1 MKKIYII
8 GTILIAFLIIATAV
22 YLSIKDRYAYEE
34 FSYSTP
40 LRERDSEN
48 GNMAFSQKDGEAYVI
63 SNIITSNKVCAL
75 TIDDVPSIEVAN
87 EIMDILDRNSF
98 KATFFIKG
106 SRVYEEPE
114 LPKIILNRG
123 HFIGNAALKDNN
135 DFNKLSIDE
144 MIKEFSMT
152 NELIENSSGYTPIYF
167 RINGSYSSEVLKAA
181 YSADLKA
188 AVPFTVKIDAD
199 TIKTGEKADRFV
211 KYTKRG
217 SIISVNAS
225 KTENLYQMFSLLSE
239 SSKKFGLN
247 FISIKE
253 LEQLHS
259 PNLVENYNFDSV
271 DGRRDD
277 ILRRVNSAEN
287 IASLTFDGLGDEKMV
302 TGILD
307 ALDFKSIKAM
317 FFVSGDE
324 ALRNPELIKKI
335 IERGHTIGSGLMT
348 GSNIDMMSFDE
359 TYSEVKDANELFKN
373 NFGFVPKYIR
383 PKNEKTNA
391 FISSIS
397 KHTNQIAMTYSN
409 NPLDKNMIS
418 ASDISALVVE
428 KIRRGDIIILNAD
441 TNEEVIK
448 AIGLINDGLDK
459 KGFKLVTFEYLYNS
473 PKYVEGA
480 VKVTKKEEKDS
491 SSKKE
496 KTSRAEEKVQ
506 FVEEPDVEYSKE
518 VFSYARTTAKKVS
531 LTFDGLGDEK
541 MVVGILNALEKSNI
555 KATFFIPT
563 AKISENSALIV
574 KIKEKGHEIGLNTSS
589 RAGADDADYSTAY
602 NDVRKGIDDLRNVA
616 DIEFNYIRPSF
627 GKYND
632 KLLKAAS
639 VLNKKVV
646 TYSKNPLDR
655 RMISADEIMEYIEKK
670 ITRGEIILLNADTN
684 PAVIDSIPR
693 IADFVRD
700 IGYDFTT
707 VSDLYNGQYPVK
719 KFEDIEGS
727 GAIKINYRLPDTPP
741 KFIESIPNN
750 ENKVFITFDDW
761 GGDKVVTKILDILE
775 EKGVKASFFLRA
787 AGVENNVNLAKA
799 ISEGGHDIAS
809 HTYSHTDIITLT
821 KEQLQKDLYKAHK
834 VITEAIQRCPE
845 LYMRPPRLYEDVDS
859 LRAVKA
865 MGYWA
870 ILSADVSSHDWEA
883 GLSAESIKSDI
894 LSRTESGTVII
905 LHMLDDAKGYEIIE
919 DLIDQLKAKGFSF
932 GKISDYIN

>member
-8 GTILIAFLIIATAV
+8 GTVLIAIIIIVTAV
-22 YLSIKDRYAYEE
+22 YLSIKDRHAYEE

-48 GNMAFSQKDGEAYVI
+48 GNTDFPRKEGEAYII
-63 SNIITSNKVCAL
+63 SNIITSSKVCAL
-75 TIDDVPSIEVAN
+75 TFDDVPSIEIAN
-87 EIMDILDRNSF
+87 EIMDILDKNSF

-114 LPKIILNRG
+114 LPQIILRRG
-123 HFIGNAALKDNN
+123 HFVGNAALKDNDN
-135 DFNKLSIDE
+135 FDKLSVDE

-152 NELIENSSGYTPIYF
+152 NELIEDSSGYSPIYF
-167 RINGSYSSEVLKAA
+167 RINGSYSSDVLSAA

-199 TIKTGEKADRFV
+199 TIKDEEKADRFV

-217 SIISVNAS
+217 AVIAVNAS
-225 KTENLYQMFSLLSE
+225 KTENLSRMISLLSE

-253 LEQLHS
+253 LEELHN
-259 PNLVENYNFDSV
+259 PNLVENYNFDSH
-271 DGRRDD
+271 DGGKAD

-287 IASLTFDGLGDEKMV
+287 IAALTFDGLGDENMIL
-302 TGILD
+302 GILD
-307 ALDFKSIKAM
+307 ALDEKNIKAL

-324 ALRNPELIKKI
+324 AERNPDLIKKI
-335 IERGHTIGSGLMT
+335 IERGHTLGSNLMT
-348 GSNIDMMSFDE
+348 GSDIDTMGFDE
-359 TYSEVKDANELFKN
+359 TYAEVKTANEIFKN

-383 PKNEKTNA
+383 PKNGRTNS
-391 FISSIS
+391 FISSVS

-418 ASDISALVVE
+418 ASGISKLVIE
-428 KIRRGDIIILNAD
+428 KIKRGDIIILNAD
-441 TNEEVIK
+441 TNKEVIQ
-448 AIGLINDGLDK
+448 AIGLINDGLNK
-459 KGFKLVTFEYLYNS
+459 KGFKLVTFEELYNS

-480 VKVTKKEEKDS
+480 VKVTKKETKADS
-491 SSKKE
+491 PNKSN
-496 KTSRAEEKVQ
+496 TSTINSENK
-506 FVEEPDVEYSKE
+506 FVEEPDIKYSKE
-518 VFSYARTTAKKVS
+518 VFSYARTTAKRVS

-541 MVVGILNALEKSNI
+541 MVGGILDALEKSNI

-563 AKISENSALIV
+563 AKISDNKELIG
-574 KIKEKGHEIGLNTSS
+574 KIKSKGHEIGLNTSS
-589 RAGADDADYSTAY
+589 KAGVDDADYQTAY
-602 NDVRKGIDDLRNVA
+602 NDIKKGIDDLKNTA
-616 DIEFNYIRPSF
+616 GIEFDYIRPAF

-639 VLNKKVV
+639 VFNKKIV

-655 RMISADEIMEYIEKK
+655 RMISSDEIMEYIEKK

-684 PAVIDSIPR
+684 PAVIDAIPR

-719 KFEDIEGS
+719 KFEEIEGS
-727 GAIKINYRLPDTPP
+727 NSIRINYYLPDTPP
-741 KFIESIPNN
+741 KFIENIPNN

-761 GGDKVVTKILDILE
+761 GGDKVVTKILDTLE

-799 ISEGGHDIAS
+799 ISEAGHDVAS
-809 HTYSHTDIITLT
+809 HTYAHTDIIELS
-821 KEQLQKDLYKAHK
+821 KEELQEDLFKAHK

-845 LYMRPPRLYEDVDS
+845 LFMRPPRLYEDVES

-865 MGYWA
+865 MGYHA
-870 ILSADVSSHDWEA
+870 IMSADVSSHDWEE
-883 GLSAESIKSDI
+883 GLSAEGIKNDI
-894 LSRTESGTVII
+894 LSRAKSGTVII
-905 LHMLDDAKGYEIIE
+905 LHMLDDAKGYEIIG
-919 DLIDQLKAKGFSF
+919 DLIDRLRAKGFSF